1 MNKTLDELFV
11 YPKELVDEESK
22 RVIHLVRQWA
32 DKEIISQRQEYREN
46 YEKLFIEKRKSLNLT
61 IGLQR
66 LTLPEEHGG
75 FGWNNPASTPGI
87 VSVLTEIGRA
97 DAAIGVVSAIKCVV
111 FAAISMAPNLD
122 KVLCDVLAPI
132 YCADELKTASLILP
146 GAGNVWQETPLFLGR
161 SIKARIEPDGE
172 GYSVNGNDLRPINSG
187 AVADLFCVVCADK
200 LGRPCIALVPGN
212 DVNVVRGKTLLETG
226 LNASASANADV
237 SFNNVKIPKSYVIA
251 RDGVVEEIYTWLN
264 LLLGGVS
271 VGAAMN
277 FFEMISDWSET
288 RTIKGGYMMKE
299 NPLCA
304 AVLADVA
311 DEVFTAR
318 ILLYDLA
325 HIMSKPEDWG
335 HSGSQRVYT
344 ISQIIG
350 SRVQQSAIRAIN
362 RGMELMGSAGYSKEW
377 HVEKHWRDV
386 KTIQSYLCGV
396 GAEAPVKM
404 DTARF
409 FYDCKE
415 I

>member
-22 RVIHLVRQWA
+22 RVIVLVRQWA
-32 DKEIISQRQEYREN
+32 DREIISKRQEYREN
-46 YEKLFIEKRKSLNLT
+46 YEKFFVEKRKSLNLS

-75 FGWNNPASTPGI
+75 FGWNSPANAPGI
-87 VSVLTEIGRA
+87 ASILAEIGRA
-97 DAAIGVVSAIKCVV
+97 DAAIGVVSAIKYTI
-111 FAAISMAPNLD
+111 FAAISMLPNLD
-122 KVLCDVLAPI
+122 KALCDALGPI
-132 YCADELKTASLILP
+132 YCAEELKTPSLILP
-146 GAGNVWQETPLFLGR
+146 GAGVAGQETPLFLGR
-161 SIKARIEPDGE
+161 SILATVEPDGE
-172 GYSVNGNDLRPINSG
+172 GYSVNGKNLRPINSG

-200 LGRPCIALVPGN
+200 LGRPCVALVPGN
-212 DVNVVRGKTLLETG
+212 DVNVVRGKNLLETG
-226 LNASASANADV
+226 LNASANADV
-237 SFNNVKIPKSYVIA
+237 SFNNVRIPKSYVIN
-251 RDGVVEEIYTWLN
+251 REGVVEEIYTWLN

-271 VGAAMN
+271 VGAGMN
-277 FFEMISDWSET
+277 FFEIVGDWSET
-288 RTIKGGYMMKE
+288 RTIKGGCMMKE

-304 AVLADVA
+304 SVLADVA
-311 DEVFTAR
+311 DEIFTAR
-318 ILLYDLA
+318 LLLYNLA

-335 HSGSQRVYT
+335 HSGSQRVFT
-344 ISQIIG
+344 FSQIIG
-350 SRVQQSAIRAIN
+350 SQVQQKVMRAIN
-362 RGMELMGSAGYSKEW
+362 RGLELMGSAGYSKEW

-409 FYDCKE
+409 FFDCKQ

>member
-32 DKEIISQRQEYREN
+32 DKEIISKRQEYREN
-46 YEKLFIEKRKSLNLT
+46 YEKLFIDKSKTLNLT

-66 LTLPEEHGG
+66 LILPEEHGG
-75 FGWNNPASTPGI
+75 FSWNKPANAPSI
-87 VSVLTEIGRA
+87 VSILTEIGRA
-97 DAAIGVVSAIKCVV
+97 DAAIGVVSAVKYTI
-111 FAAISMAPNLD
+111 FAAITMAPNLD
-122 KVLCDVLAPI
+122 KALCNALAPV
-132 YCADELKTASLILP
+132 YCAEELKTLSLILP
-146 GAGNVWQETPLFLGR
+146 SMGNVGQNTPLFLGR
-161 SIKARIEPDGE
+161 SIRATVEPEGDG
-172 GYSVNGNDLRPINSG
+172 YAVNGKDLRPINSG
-187 AVADLFCVVCADK
+187 AIADLFCVVCADK
-200 LGRPCIALVPGN
+200 TDKPCIALVPGD
-212 DVNVVRGKTLLETG
+212 DVNVVRGRTLLETG
-226 LNASASANADV
+226 LNASSNADV
-237 SFNNVKIPKSYVIA
+237 SFNNVKIPKSYVIS
-251 RDGVVEEIYTWLN
+251 RKGVVEEIYTWLN

-271 VGAAMN
+271 VGTGMN
-277 FFEMISDWSET
+277 FFEMVGDWSET

-304 AVLADVA
+304 SVLADVA
-311 DEVFTAR
+311 DEVFTSR
-318 ILLYDLA
+318 LLLYGLA
-325 HIMSKPEDWG
+325 QIISKPNDWG
-335 HSGSQRVYT
+335 QNCSQMVYS

-350 SRVQQSAIRAIN
+350 SKIQQNVIRAIN
-362 RGMELMGSAGYSKEW
+362 RGVELMGSAGYSKEW

>member
-32 DKEIISQRQEYREN
+32 DREIISKRQEYREN
-46 YEKLFIEKRKSLNLT
+46 YKKFFIEKRKSLNLT

-75 FGWNNPASTPGI
+75 FGWNSPANAPGI
-87 VSVLTEIGRA
+87 VSILTEIGRA
-97 DAAIGVVSAIKCVV
+97 DAAIGVVSAVKYTI
-111 FAAISMAPNLD
+111 FAAITMAPHLD
-122 KVLCDVLAPI
+122 KTLCDALAPI
-132 YCADELKTASLILP
+132 YCAEELKTLSLVLP
-146 GAGNVWQETPLFLGR
+146 GVGLVGQETPLFMGR
-161 SIKARIEPDGE
+161 SILATVEPDGE
-172 GYSVNGNDLRPINSG
+172 GYAINGKNIRPINSG

-212 DVNVVRGKTLLETG
+212 DANVVRGKTLLETG
-226 LNASASANADV
+226 LNASSNADV
-237 SFNNVKIPKSYVIA
+237 SFNNVRIPKSYVIA
-251 RDGVVEEIYTWLN
+251 RENVVEEIYTWLN

-304 AVLADVA
+304 SVLADVA

-318 ILLYDLA
+318 ILLYNLA

-344 ISQIIG
+344 FSQIIG
-350 SRVQQSAIRAIN
+350 SQVQQKAVRAIN
-362 RGMELMGSAGYSKEW
+362 RGLELMGSAGYSKEW
-377 HVEKHWRDV
+377 HVEKHWRDT

-409 FYDCKE
+409 FFDCKE

>member
-11 YPKELVDEESK
+11 YPKELVNEESK

-32 DKEIISQRQEYREN
+32 DKEIISKRQEYREN

-75 FGWNNPASTPGI
+75 FGWNNPANAPGI
-87 VSVLTEIGRA
+87 VSILTEIGRA
-97 DAAIGVVSAIKCVV
+97 DAAIGVVTAVKYTIL
-111 FAAISMAPNLD
+111 AAITMAPNLD
-122 KVLCDVLAPI
+122 KALCDALAPI
-132 YCADELKTASLILP
+132 YCADELKTLSIILP
-146 GAGNVWQETPLFLGR
+146 GAGKDGQETPLFLGR
-161 SIKARIEPDGE
+161 SILTRIEQDGE
-172 GYSVNGNDLRPINSG
+172 GYSVNGKDLRPINSG

-200 LGRPCIALVPGN
+200 MGRPCIALVPGN
-212 DVNVVRGKTLLETG
+212 DANVLRGKALLETG
-226 LNASASANADV
+226 LNASTNADV

-271 VGAAMN
+271 IGTGMN
-277 FFEMISDWSET
+277 FFEMVGDWSET

-304 AVLADVA
+304 SVLADVA
-311 DEVFTAR
+311 DEIFTSR
-318 ILLYDLA
+318 LLLYDLA
-325 HIMSKPEDWG
+325 HIMAKPDDWG
-335 HSGSQRVYT
+335 HSGSQRIYT
-344 ISQIIG
+344 ISQVIG
-350 SRVQQSAIRAIN
+350 SKVQQNVMRAIN
-362 RGMELMGSAGYSKEW
+362 RGLELMGSAGYSKEW

-409 FYDCKE
+409 FYDCRE

>member
-22 RVIHLVRQWA
+22 RIIHLVQQWA
-32 DKEIISQRQEYREN
+32 NKEIISKRQEYREN
-46 YEKLFIEKRKSLNLT
+46 YDKFFIEKRKSLNLT

-75 FGWNNPASTPGI
+75 FGWNSPANAPGI
-87 VSVLTEIGRA
+87 VSILTEIGRA
-97 DAAIGVVSAIKCVV
+97 DATIGVVSAVKYTI
-111 FAAISMAPNLD
+111 FAAVSMLPNLD
-122 KVLCDVLAPI
+122 KTLCDALAPI
-132 YCADELKTASLILP
+132 YCAEELKTLSLVLP
-146 GAGNVWQETPLFLGR
+146 GVGLVGQETPLFMGR
-161 SIKARIEPDGE
+161 SILATVEPEGE
-172 GYSVNGNDLRPINSG
+172 GYAVTGKNLRPLNSG
-187 AVADLFCVVCADK
+187 AAADLFCVVCADK

-212 DVNVVRGKTLLETG
+212 DANVVRGKALLETG
-226 LNASASANADV
+226 LNAGANADI
-237 SFNNVKIPKSYVIA
+237 SFNNVRIPKAYVIA
-251 RDGVVEEIYTWLN
+251 RDGVVEEIYAWLN

-277 FFEMISDWSET
+277 FFEIVSDWSET
-288 RTIKGGYMMKE
+288 RTIKGGSIMKE

-318 ILLYDLA
+318 LLLYNLA
-325 HIMSKPEDWG
+325 HIMSRPDDWG

-344 ISQIIG
+344 FSQIIG
-350 SRVQQSAIRAIN
+350 STVQQKVVRAIN
-362 RGMELMGSAGYSKEW
+362 RGLELMGSAGYSKEW
-377 HVEKHWRDV
+377 HVEKHWRDT

>member
-32 DKEIISQRQEYREN
+32 DKEIISKRQEYREN
-46 YEKLFIEKRKSLNLT
+46 YEKLFIDKSKTLNLT

-66 LTLPEEHGG
+66 LILPEEHGG
-75 FGWNNPASTPGI
+75 FSWNKPANAPSI
-87 VSVLTEIGRA
+87 VSILTEIGRA
-97 DAAIGVVSAIKCVV
+97 DAAIGVVSAVKYTI
-111 FAAISMAPNLD
+111 FAAITMAPNLD
-122 KVLCDVLAPI
+122 KALCNALAPV
-132 YCADELKTASLILP
+132 YCAEELKTLSLILP
-146 GAGNVWQETPLFLGR
+146 SMGNVGQNTPLFLGR
-161 SIKARIEPDGE
+161 SIRATVEPEGDG
-172 GYSVNGNDLRPINSG
+172 YAVNGKDLRPINSG
-187 AVADLFCVVCADK
+187 AIADLFCVVCADK
-200 LGRPCIALVPGN
+200 TDKPCIALVPGD
-212 DVNVVRGKTLLETG
+212 DVNVVRGRTLLETG
-226 LNASASANADV
+226 LNASSNADV
-237 SFNNVKIPKSYVIA
+237 SFNNVKIPKSYVIS
-251 RDGVVEEIYTWLN
+251 RKGVVEEIYTWLN

-271 VGAAMN
+271 VGTGMN
-277 FFEMISDWSET
+277 FFEMVGDWSET

-304 AVLADVA
+304 SVLADVA
-311 DEVFTAR
+311 DEVFTSR
-318 ILLYDLA
+318 LLLYGLA
-325 HIMSKPEDWG
+325 QIISKPNDWG
-335 HSGSQRVYT
+335 QNCSQMVYS

-350 SRVQQSAIRAIN
+350 SKIQQNVIRAIN
-362 RGMELMGSAGYSKEW
+362 RGLELMGSAGYSKEW